1 MLAALL
7 DFITG
12 GQALIWIGGAVT
24 ALLALLGYG
33 RAKKRQ
39 GAVESAAKGKEEDSD
54 NAQDIRRRVSDDRAD
69 RVRTL
74 DDAGYRD

>member
-1 MLAALL
+1 MKWFL
-7 DFITG
+7 DNW
-12 GQALIWIGGAVT
+12 QLALILTLSFIAGVFKIRSTRLQARIEKM
-24 ALLALLGYG
+24 
-33 RAKKRQ
+33 RAEASQKDF
-39 GAVESAAKGKEEDSD
+39 E